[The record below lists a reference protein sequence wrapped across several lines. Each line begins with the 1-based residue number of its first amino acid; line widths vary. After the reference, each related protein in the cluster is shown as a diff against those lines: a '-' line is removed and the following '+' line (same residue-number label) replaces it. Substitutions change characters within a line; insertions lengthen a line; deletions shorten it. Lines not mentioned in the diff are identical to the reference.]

1 MKNNF
6 IYSIFIV
13 FLLFNI
19 SLSQKKEYTLTNQ
32 QKKIIKQA
40 QSMEA
45 SGLMD
50 EAINIYINLLNDY
63 PYIDEAFNSLKKIY
77 IINNNIQDLVGVS
90 DKYITAH
97 KFDPEKIINVF
108 EIYLL
113 SNTKKSDEVIGGILN
128 NKKPNGNL

>member
-6 IYSIFIV
+6 IYLIFAV
-13 FLLFNI
+13 FLLIGVF
-19 SLSQKKEYTLTNQ
+19 LPQKKEYTLTNQ

-40 QSMEA
+40 KAMEA

-50 EAINIYINLLNDY
+50 EAVNIYINLLDDY

-77 IINNNIQDLVGVS
+77 IINNNIQDLVDVS
-90 DKYITAH
+90 DKYIRAH
-97 KFDPEKIINVF
+97 KFDSEKIINVF

-113 SNTKKSDEVIGGILN
+113 SDTKKN
-128 NKKPNGNL
+128 R